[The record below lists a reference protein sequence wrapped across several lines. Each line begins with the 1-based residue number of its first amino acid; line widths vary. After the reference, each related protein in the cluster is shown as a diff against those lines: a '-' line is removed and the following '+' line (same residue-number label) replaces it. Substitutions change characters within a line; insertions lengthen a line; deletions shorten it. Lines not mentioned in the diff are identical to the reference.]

1 MGRWI
6 PRSSWRNLCCKHF
19 KCSWGNHFRRA
30 PRSIKTYFFLW
41 QRIVD
46 FLLNAPLSYAF
57 LSPSSSA
64 TLSPNYTEWGVHS
77 PFLQT
82 NRWYSSEK
90 VESYVTFSSVG
101 RTTKVN
107 TADLLFNFSWPLG
120 HKSNKNKKLALVKHK
135 NNRKKS
141 YFDLL

>member
-1 MGRWI
+1 MNDHHSLHKRTLKNTVYHETLGGTFAVNTSRTAEEITSGTFPALW
-6 PRSSWRNLCCKHF
+6 KH
-19 KCSWGNHFRRA
+19 
-30 PRSIKTYFFLW
+30 
-41 QRIVD
+41 IVD
-46 FLLNAPLSYAF
+46 SLPNALYRYAF

-64 TLSPNYTEWGVHS
+64 TLSPNYTEWSVRS
-77 PFLQT
+77 PFSQT

-120 HKSNKNKKLALVKHK
+120 HKSNKNKKLALVKHR

-141 YFDLL
+141 